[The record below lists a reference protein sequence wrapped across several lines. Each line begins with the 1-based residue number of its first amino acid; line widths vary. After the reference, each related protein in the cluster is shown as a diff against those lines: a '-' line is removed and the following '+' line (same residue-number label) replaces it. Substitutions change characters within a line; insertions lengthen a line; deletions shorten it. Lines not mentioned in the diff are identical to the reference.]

1 MKLIKPSFLF
11 SMAVA
16 LLFVAPASAQTQTF
30 SDPNVEYTF
39 ELPQATWKM
48 TVKPSQISPNVE
60 YVYGDRSD
68 GHLEIRKITI
78 KSDEMLSETIDRE
91 EERLQFLQGYVAGK
105 EETFAG
111 KLKGTV
117 FNYEFIR
124 SGRNMSGRIYFLKA
138 DTTTVY
144 ALRFTG
150 ERDKLRT
157 IRNQTD
163 SLSRTFAI
171 KSETDITKPET
182 PSTPADPRN
191 KPR

>member
-1 MKLIKPSFLF
+1 MKTSKRAFLF
-11 SMAVA
+11 SLVIGLFLAVSA
-16 LLFVAPASAQTQTF
+16 AAQTQTF

-39 ELPQATWKM
+39 DLPEAAWKM
-48 TVKPSQISPNVE
+48 TVKPSNISPNVE
-60 YVYGDRSD
+60 YVYGDKSD
-68 GHLEIRKITI
+68 GHLEIRKIVV
-78 KSDEMLSETIDRE
+78 KSGEMLSDTVAKE

-105 EETFAG
+105 EEAFAG

-124 SGRNMSGRIYFLKA
+124 SGRNMSGRIYFLKVN
-138 DTTTVY
+138 DTAVY

-163 SLSRTFAI
+163 SVSRTFEVK
-171 KSETDITKPET
+171 KSE
-182 PSTPADPRN
+182 
-191 KPR
+191 